1 MVCQFWL
8 VKQFKNAVGKD
19 ECLILF
25 FVTKYFS
32 LHFEFYDCCNLPLY
46 NKSVTPQEKLNKNS
60 ATNNHFF
67 CSSVRVSFLY

>member
-32 LHFEFYDCCNLPLY
+32 LHFEFYDCCNLQFD
-46 NKSVTPQEKLNKNS
+46 NKSVTPPGKIEKKLS
-60 ATNNHFF
+60 HQQP
-67 CSSVRVSFLY
+67 FLLQFS